1 MSSTTVLGDLRP
13 FEPVPEISIAL
24 PTTQR
29 IIIVYLVQNKNNHR
43 HAKTAD
49 LYPFHKNNQ
58 NGIVNPTFLSRS
70 ISPTTSPSI
79 CNKNIE

>member
-13 FEPVPEISIAL
+13 FDPVPEISIAL

-29 IIIVYLVQNKNNHR
+29 IIIVYLVQKKNNHR

-58 NGIVNPTFLSRS
+58 KRHRKS
-70 ISPTTSPSI
+70 
-79 CNKNIE
+79 NIPVQIHKPYN